1 MDLPKAFYPTLYFL
15 SLLISL
21 TVGGYA
27 WKRRSEIGAFSYA
40 FVAFS
45 QGLWTCGYI
54 LELLSPD
61 LEGKIFWDNFQFIGA
76 AGWQVAFLAFTLQYT
91 GRKVAH
97 FQLLCSL
104 LALPGLA
111 IVILAFTDPLHH
123 LIRPTVWLIPGEP
136 YAALLYPFTTAIWLS
151 GIYGYAI
158 IIICMTL
165 LITYFARAYQLYK
178 FQVGLILVGNLIPII
193 GTIFTLSG
201 LIQNLL
207 RDITPYTF
215 AVGNLLVAWGLFR
228 YHTFDI
234 LPIARDTLIERLD
247 DAVYVIDAQNRLID
261 INPAACQAIGRSIAE
276 VIGRPADEVFAA
288 WPELVNR
295 FRDMVQYT
303 QLELDVQNELGY
315 RSIELRFQPIL
326 DHHQQ
331 LVGRVIMAHD
341 ITNRKLAEQE
351 LKRRTLELEAANER
365 LTALSRVKDEF
376 VSNVSHEL
384 RTPLTNL
391 KLYVGLLTTRPER
404 GQAYMLTLKREMER
418 LENMIE
424 SLLALSR
431 FDQNRM
437 ALPTTQLD
445 LNALVQEYTTD
456 RAALAESKKLTLIL
470 TLEPN
475 LPVLWADRNLIGQ
488 VISILLTNAI
498 NYTPAGGQITLAT
511 HQKTT
516 NDGLMAGFRVSDS
529 GPGIPPEEQSQL
541 FSRFFRGQAGRESTI
556 SGTGLGLA
564 LAKEIVTRYQ
574 GYIEVFSEGVPG
586 KGATF
591 QVWLNSM

>member
-1 MDLPKAFYPTLYFL
+1 MDLFKAFYLTLYLL

-21 TVGGYA
+21 AVGSYA

-40 FVAFS
+40 WVAFS
-45 QGLWTCGYI
+45 QGLWTFGYI

-61 LEGKIFWDNFQFIGA
+61 LEGKIFWDNFQFIGVV
-76 AGWQVAFLAFTLQYT
+76 GWQVAFLAFTLQYT

-97 FQLLCSL
+97 FRLICSL

-123 LIRPTVWLIPGEP
+123 LIRPTVWLIPGQP
-136 YAALLYPFTTAIWLS
+136 YAALLYPFTTTVWLA

-165 LITYFARAYQLYK
+165 LITHFARAYQLYK

-201 LIQNLL
+201 LIQSLM

-261 INPAACQAIGRSIAE
+261 INPAACQAIGRSIVD

-295 FRDMVQYT
+295 FRDIVQYS
-303 QLELDVQNELGY
+303 QIELDVQNDLGY

-326 DHHQQ
+326 DHRQQ

-351 LKRRTLELEAANER
+351 IKRRTLELEAANER

-391 KLYVGLLTTRPER
+391 KLYVGLLATRPER
-404 GQAYMLTLKREMER
+404 GQTYMLTLKREMER

-437 ALPTTQLD
+437 TLPTTQLD

-456 RAALAESKKLTLIL
+456 RAALAESRKLSLVVN
-470 TLEPN
+470 LEPN
-475 LPVLWADRNLIGQ
+475 LPMLCADRHLIGQ
-488 VISILLTNAI
+488 VLSILLTNAI
-498 NYTPAGGQITLAT
+498 NYTPAGGQITLT
-511 HQKTT
+511 TQQKTA
-516 NDGLMAGFRVSDS
+516 NGCLMVGFRVSDS
-529 GPGIPPEEQSQL
+529 GPGIPPEEQPQL
-541 FSRFFRGQAGRESTI
+541 FSRFFRGKAGRESTI

-574 GYIEVFSEGVPG
+574 GYIEIFSEGVPG

-591 QVWLNSM
+591 QVWLNSS